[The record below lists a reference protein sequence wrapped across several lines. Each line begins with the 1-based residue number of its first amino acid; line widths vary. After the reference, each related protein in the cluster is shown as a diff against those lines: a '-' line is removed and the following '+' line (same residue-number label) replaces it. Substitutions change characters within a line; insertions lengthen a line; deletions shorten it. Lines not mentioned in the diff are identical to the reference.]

1 MIDNQKMLNNIINIY
16 MYNNFNQIDKE
27 KKKIKYIIYLLKLI
41 IYLIAKTNYYYK
53 ITLLDKQMDII
64 S

>member
-1 MIDNQKMLNNIINIY
+1 